1 MMEGR
6 ELYEA
11 LEVLS
16 SRAPDSYAI
25 VKGSKE
31 YSTIR
36 GLVRFYSIWEGSLV
50 AADIQG
56 LPFEKGKCK
65 ERVFGF
71 HVHEGNR
78 CLGTAQNPFAQ
89 AKGHYNPDDCS
100 HPEHAGDLPPLF
112 GNQGYALMMFY
123 TDRFWAEEV
132 VGRTVIIHDMPD
144 DFRTQ
149 PSGDSGMMIACG
161 EIQENRI

>member
-1 MMEGR
+1 MLEGR

-11 LEVLS
+11 LRVLTS
-16 SRAPDSYAI
+16 HAPDSYAI

-31 YSTIR
+31 YSSIR

-56 LPFEKGKCK
+56 LPFEEGKCK

-78 CLGTAQNPFAQ
+78 CLGNAQNPFAQ
-89 AKGHYNPDDCS
+89 AKGHYNPDGCS

-112 GNQGYALMMFY
+112 GNKGYALMVFY

-132 VGRTVIIHDMPD
+132 VGRTVIIHDRPD

-161 EIQENRI
+161 EVQENRI